1 MHQCFLCDYKDKS
14 KSNVKKH
21 VDNHENTIKLEMA
34 RLRGLRNRYQGR
46 LKRPTVD
53 RFDKEGRIIKITT
66 DYKSL
71 LKQVINDFDKIKQ
84 DHYKFISTNEKDRII
99 TKLINKE
106 TDIYSQT
113 STESESEISQHD
125 YKDIDTEEEPT
136 NTEEEYT
143 KKQKDILLRM
153 KIKGLK
159 RRIINTQDD
168 NKAEQLQKELNNL
181 CSQLI

>member
-1 MHQCFLCDYKDKS
+1 
-14 KSNVKKH
+14 
-21 VDNHENTIKLEMA
+21 MA
-34 RLRGLRNRYQGR
+34 RLRGLKNRYEGR
-46 LKRPTVD
+46 LKKPTIE
-53 RFDKEGRIIKITT
+53 RFDKEGNVIKITT

-71 LKQVINDFDKIKQ
+71 LEQVINDFDKIKQ

-113 STESESEISQHD
+113 STDTESESEISQHD
-125 YKDIDTEEEPT
+125 YKDVDTEEEPT

-143 KKQKDILLRM
+143 QKQKDILLRM

-159 RRIINTQDD
+159 RRIINTEDD
-168 NKAEQLQKELNNL
+168 NKVEQLQKELNNL
-181 CSQLI
+181 CNQLI